1 MHSVS
6 DEEIIARFF
15 DRDQQAIAHTQQ
27 KYGGLCRKIA
37 NGILGNREDA
47 EECLNDALLK
57 LWDSIPPAKPKSLI
71 AYLSVA
77 VRNLACNRRA
87 AERAEKRGGGAFA
100 EALSEFENV
109 LAAPENPER
118 VIDTIALGDAVN
130 RFLSG
135 LKAEQRAM
143 FVMRYWSNL
152 SIKEIAEKCCVSQ
165 SKVKMTLLRLRKE
178 LGALLAEEELL

>member
-1 MHSVS
+1 MQNIA
-6 DEEIIARFF
+6 DDQIIALYFN
-15 DRDQQAIAHTQQ
+15 RDQQAIAHTEK

-87 AERAEKRGGGAFA
+87 AERAEPEMNMAPAASEEQHTA
-100 EALSEFENV
+100 ESPGE
-109 LAAPENPER
+109 AAGES
-118 VIDTIALGDAVN
+118 AAQ
-130 RFLSG
+130 
-135 LKAEQRAM
+135 EQAM
-143 FVMRYWSNL
+143 SM
-152 SIKEIAEKCCVSQ
+152 
-165 SKVKMTLLRLRKE
+165 
-178 LGALLAEEELL
+178 